1 MAQIQAIKR
10 RIRSVSSTKQI
21 TKAME
26 LVSASKMRKA
36 QEATLKSRAFRN
48 TAHGILG
55 RLAQLPQA
63 RQFPYFEQRK
73 VKNRLYIV
81 FTSDRG
87 LAGAYNSNVLKLFA
101 RKLQQDNEAGINTKA
116 ILIGRKGSI
125 FASRLEK
132 LELVG
137 VYEKWPD
144 QPSASDIQPI
154 IHASLSSFLNHSV
167 DEVVLL
173 YTEFISSISQ
183 IAKTEVLLPAKLVKV
198 AEDEQQDDIENS
210 EFEPSVE
217 SVMQL
222 VVPRLVESQ
231 LYQAILEAVASEHS
245 MRMMAMKNA
254 TDNANELTDD
264 LTLAYNSARQAGITQ
279 ELAEITGGAAAI
291 N

>member
-48 TAHGILG
+48 SARAILH
-55 RLAQLPQA
+55 RLTQLSQA
-63 RQFPYFEQRK
+63 RSYPYFAKRK
-73 VKNRLYIV
+73 VNTRLYIV

-87 LAGAYNSNVLKLFA
+87 LAGAYNSNVLKLFTQ
-101 RKLQQDNEAGINTKA
+101 KLQNDKEAGVHTKA
-116 ILIGRKGSI
+116 IVIGRKGSN
-125 FASRLEK
+125 FASRIEG

-137 VYEKWPD
+137 VYDKWPD
-144 QPSASDIQPI
+144 APSASDIQPI
-154 IHASLSSFLNHSV
+154 IHGAINSFLQKTA

-173 YTEFISSISQ
+173 YTEYISSINQ
-183 IAKTEVLLPAKLVKV
+183 VAKTEILLPAKLEKL
-198 AEDEQQDDIENS
+198 ADDEANEDVNNS
-210 EFEPSVE
+210 EFEPSVD
-217 SVMQL
+217 SVMNL
-222 VVPRLVESQ
+222 VVPRLIESQ
-231 LYQAILEAVASEHS
+231 LYQAVLEAVASEHS
-245 MRMMAMKNA
+245 MRMMAMKSA
-254 TDNANELTDD
+254 TDNANDLTDD
-264 LTLAYNSARQAGITQ
+264 LTLAYNSARQASITQ

>member
-48 TAHGILG
+48 SARAILT
-55 RLAQLPQA
+55 RLAQLSQA
-63 RQFPYFEQRK
+63 RSFPYFAKRK
-73 VKNRLYIV
+73 VKNRLYVV

-87 LAGAYNSNVLKLFA
+87 LAGAYNSNVLKLFMH
-101 RKLQQDNEAGINTKA
+101 KLQNDKEAGVNTKA
-116 ILIGRKGSI
+116 IVIGRKGSN
-125 FASRLEK
+125 FASRIED

-137 VYEKWPD
+137 VYDKWPD
-144 QPSASDIQPI
+144 APSSADIQPI
-154 IHASLSSFLNHSV
+154 IHTAMSSFLHKNV

-173 YTEFISSISQ
+173 YTEFVSSINQ
-183 IAKTEVLLPAKLVKV
+183 IAKTEILLPAKLEKL
-198 AEDEQQDDIENS
+198 DSNEQNDDVNNS
-210 EFEPSVE
+210 EFEPSVD
-217 SVMQL
+217 SVVNL
-222 VVPRLVESQ
+222 VVPRLIESQ
-231 LYQAILEAVASEHS
+231 LYQAVLEAIASEHS

-264 LTLAYNSARQAGITQ
+264 LTLAYNSARQASITQ

>member
-1 MAQIQAIKR
+1 MAQIQVIKR

-36 QEATLKSRAFRN
+36 QEATLKARAFRN
-48 TAHGILG
+48 TGRSILG
-55 RLAQLPQA
+55 RLSQLPRA
-63 RQFPYFEQRK
+63 KSYPYFARRE
-73 VKNRLYIV
+73 VKKRLYIV

-87 LAGAYNSNVLKLFA
+87 LAGAYNSNVLKLFT
-101 RKLQQDNEAGINTKA
+101 RKLTDDKAQGIISSA
-116 ILIGRKGSI
+116 VVIGRKGSI
-125 FASRLEK
+125 FSSK
-132 LELVG
+132 LEGLELLG

-144 QPSASDIQPI
+144 APSARDIQPLVKT
-154 IHASLSSFLNHSV
+154 AMESFLENKV

-173 YTEFISSISQ
+173 YTEYVSSINQ
-183 IAKTEVLLPAKLVKV
+183 IARTEVLLPARLEEMAKDSE
-198 AEDEQQDDIENS
+198 ASDIENA

-217 SVMQL
+217 DVMNL
-222 VVPRLVESQ
+222 VVPRLIESQ
-231 LYQAILEAVASEHS
+231 LYQAILEAIASEHS

-264 LTLAYNSARQAGITQ
+264 LTLAFNSARQAGITQ

>member
-26 LVSASKMRKA
+26 LVSASKMRRA

-48 TAHGILG
+48 SARSILS
-55 RLAQLPQA
+55 RLTQLSRA
-63 RQFPYFEQRK
+63 RSFPYFAKRK
-73 VKNRLYIV
+73 VKARLYIV

-87 LAGAYNSNVLKLFA
+87 LAGAYNSNILKLFT
-101 RKLQQDNEAGINTKA
+101 RVLQNDKDAGIKTKA
-116 ILIGRKGSI
+116 IIIGRKGSN
-125 FASRLEK
+125 FASRIEN

-137 VYEKWPD
+137 VYDKWPD
-144 QPSASDIQPI
+144 SPTSADIQPL
-154 IHASLSSFLNHSV
+154 IHTAMTSFLQKDV
-167 DEVVLL
+167 DEVTLL
-173 YTEFISSISQ
+173 YTEFVSSINQ
-183 IAKTEVLLPAKLVKV
+183 LARTEILLPAKLEKLEGED
-198 AEDEQQDDIENS
+198 AEDDVNNS

-217 SVMQL
+217 KVMNI
-222 VVPRLVESQ
+222 VIPRLIESQ
-231 LYQAILEAVASEHS
+231 LYQAVLEAIASEHS

-264 LTLAYNSARQAGITQ
+264 LTLAYNSARQASITQ

>member
-48 TAHGILG
+48 SARAILS
-55 RLAQLPQA
+55 RLTQLSQA
-63 RQFPYFEQRK
+63 RSFPYFAKRK
-73 VKNRLYIV
+73 VKTRLYIV

-87 LAGAYNSNVLKLFA
+87 LAGAYNSNVLKLFTK
-101 RKLQQDNEAGINTKA
+101 KLQDDKEAGINTKA
-116 ILIGRKGSI
+116 IVIGRKGSN
-125 FASRLEK
+125 FASRIEN
-132 LELVG
+132 LELIG
-137 VYEKWPD
+137 VYDKWPD
-144 QPSASDIQPI
+144 APTSADIQPI
-154 IHASLSSFLNHSV
+154 IHAAMSNFLNKII
-167 DEVVLL
+167 DEAVLL
-173 YTEFISSISQ
+173 YTEYVSSINQ
-183 IAKTEVLLPAKLVKV
+183 IARTEVLLPAKLEQLEGNESS
-198 AEDEQQDDIENS
+198 EDVNNS
-210 EFEPSVE
+210 EFEPSVDT
-217 SVMQL
+217 VMNL
-222 VVPRLVESQ
+222 VVPRLIESQ
-231 LYQAILEAVASEHS
+231 LYQAVLEAIASEHS

-264 LTLAYNSARQAGITQ
+264 LTLAYNSARQASITQ